1 MKPPARVLLSR
12 NRLYFLFAQ
21 ATSDMS
27 IYLYSGPK
35 AEGWNRPKYAIHPR
49 RMGLSFEAIS

>member
-1 MKPPARVLLSR
+1 MKIPARVLLSR

-27 IYLYSGPK
+27 IYLFSGPK
-35 AEGWNRPKYAIHPR
+35 AEGWNRP
-49 RMGLSFEAIS
+49 

>member
-12 NRLYFLFAQ
+12 NRLYFLLAQ
-21 ATSDMS
+21 ATGDMP

-35 AEGWNRPKYAIHPR
+35 AEG
-49 RMGLSFEAIS
+49 